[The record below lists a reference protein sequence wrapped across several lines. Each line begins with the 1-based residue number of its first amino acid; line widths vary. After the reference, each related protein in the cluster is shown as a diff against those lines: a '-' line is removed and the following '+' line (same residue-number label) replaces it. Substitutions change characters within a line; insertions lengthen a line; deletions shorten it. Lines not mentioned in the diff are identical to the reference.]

1 MKKRSSGI
9 LMHISSLH
17 GNFGIGSMGEEAYE
31 FVDFLVS
38 AGQRYWQIL
47 PLGHTSYGD
56 SPYQCFSAFAGNPHF
71 IDFKILCD
79 EGLLKEED
87 YIDKNFGDNKEA
99 VDYGLIFDLRNGILK
114 KAYENFKN
122 KELKEYQNFKYE
134 KFKEENKFWLEDY
147 SSYMAIKDRFGLVSW
162 QEWDE
167 DIKNREEKALNK
179 YKKELKDEIEYYN
192 FIQFIFF
199 KQWNDL
205 KEYANCNGVE
215 IIGDIPIYVAED
227 SADMWSNPKMFKV
240 DEDNTPKFVAGC
252 PPDAFAA
259 TGQLWGNPIYDWDA
273 MDKDGYKWWILRIR
287 ESFKLYDMV
296 RIDHFRGFESYW
308 QIPYGDETAANG
320 EWVKGP
326 GIKLFNAIKEVLGDV
341 NIIAEDLG
349 FMTNEVIEFRN
360 ATGFPGMKVLQ
371 FGFGGEDSTD
381 LPHNYVNNSI
391 AYTGTHDNDTVLG
404 WFENN
409 TSKWEI
415 KKAKEY
421 LSLNEEDGV
430 SFGFVRGIWRS
441 VSFLSIATMQDL
453 LALGSEARINT
464 PSTLGGNWK
473 WRIRSGQLTNE
484 LAKKIYDLTK
494 LYGRLQK

>member
-17 GNFGIGSMGEEAYE
+17 GSFGIGSMGKESYE

-38 AGQRYWQIL
+38 AGQKYWQIL

-71 IDFKILCD
+71 IDFEILRD
-79 EGLLKEED
+79 EGLLEEED
-87 YIDKNFGDNKEA
+87 YNDKNFGNDPER
-99 VDYGLIFDLRNGILK
+99 VDYGLIFELRNGILK

-122 KELKEYQNFKYE
+122 KNLKEYQEFKY
-134 KFKEENKFWLEDY
+134 KRFKEENKFWLEDY
-147 SSYMAIKDRFGLVSW
+147 SSYMAIKEHFGLVSW

-167 DIKNREEKALNK
+167 DIKNREEKALK
-179 YKKELKDEIEYYN
+179 RYKEELKDEIEYYN

-199 KQWNDL
+199 KQWNEL
-205 KEYANCNGVE
+205 KEYANYNGVE

-240 DEDNTPKFVAGC
+240 DENNTPKFVAGC
-252 PPDAFAA
+252 PPDAFAV

-273 MDKDGYKWWILRIR
+273 MDKNGYKWWILRMR
-287 ESFKLYDMV
+287 ESLKLYDMV

-308 QIPYGDETAANG
+308 QVPYGDETAENG

-326 GIKLFNAIKEVLGDV
+326 GIKLFSAIKDALGDV

-349 FMTNEVIEFRN
+349 FMTDEVIEFRN
-360 ATGFPGMKVLQ
+360 ETGFPGMKVLQ

-381 LPHNYVNNSI
+381 LPHNYVNNSV

-404 WFENN
+404 WFKNN
-409 TSKWEI
+409 TSKKEI

-421 LSLNEEDGV
+421 LSLNEEDGI
-430 SFGFVRGIWRS
+430 SFGFIRGIWRS

-453 LALGSEARINT
+453 LGLGSEARMNI
-464 PSTLGGNWK
+464 PSTLGGNWE
-473 WRIRSGQLTNE
+473 WRIRSGQLTND

-494 LYGRLQK
+494 LYGRL

>member
-17 GNFGIGSMGEEAYE
+17 GNFGIGSMGKEAYE

-38 AGQRYWQIL
+38 AGQGYWQIL

-71 IDFKILCD
+71 IDFEILRN
-79 EGLLKEED
+79 EGLLEEED
-87 YIDKNFGDNKEA
+87 YKDKNFGDDPER
-99 VDYGLIFDLRNGILK
+99 VDYGLIFELRNGILK

-122 KELKEYQNFKYE
+122 NALKVYQEFKY
-134 KFKEENKFWLEDY
+134 KRFKEENKFWLEDY
-147 SSYMAIKDRFGLVSW
+147 SLYMAIKEHFGLVSW

-167 DIKNREEKALNK
+167 DIKNREEKALK
-179 YKKELKDEIEYYN
+179 RYKEELKDEIEYYN

-199 KQWNDL
+199 KQWNEL
-205 KEYANCNGVE
+205 KEYANYNGIK

-252 PPDAFAA
+252 PPDAFAI

-273 MDKDGYKWWILRIR
+273 MDEDDYKWWILRIR
-287 ESFKLYDMV
+287 ESLKLYDMV

-308 QIPYGDETAANG
+308 QVPYGDKTAENG
-320 EWVKGP
+320 KWVKGP
-326 GIKLFNAIKEVLGDV
+326 GIKLFNAIKEALGDV

-360 ATGFPGMKVLQ
+360 ETGFPGMKVLQ
-371 FGFGGEDSTD
+371 FAFGGEDSTD
-381 LPHNYVNNSI
+381 LPHNYINNSV

-404 WFENN
+404 WFKNS
-409 TSKWEI
+409 TSKKEI

-430 SFGFVRGIWRS
+430 SFGFIRGIWRS

-453 LALGSEARINT
+453 LGLGSEARMNI
-464 PSTLGGNWK
+464 PSTLGGNWE
-473 WRIRSGQLTNE
+473 WRIKSGQLTND
-484 LAKKIYDLTK
+484 LAKKMYDLTK
-494 LYGRLQK
+494 LYGRL

>member
-1 MKKRSSGI
+1 M
-9 LMHISSLH
+9 
-17 GNFGIGSMGEEAYE
+17 E
-31 FVDFLVS
+31 
-38 AGQRYWQIL
+38 
-47 PLGHTSYGD
+47 
-56 SPYQCFSAFAGNPHF
+56 
-71 IDFKILCD
+71 
-79 EGLLKEED
+79 EED
-87 YIDKNFGDNKEA
+87 YNDKNFGDDPER
-99 VDYGLIFDLRNGILK
+99 VDYGLIFELRNGILK

-122 KELKEYQNFKYE
+122 KNLKGYQEFKY
-134 KFKEENKFWLEDY
+134 KRFKEENKFWLEDY
-147 SSYMAIKDRFGLVSW
+147 SSYMAIKEHFGLVSW

-167 DIKNREEKALNK
+167 DIKNREEKALK
-179 YKKELKDEIEYYN
+179 RYKEELKDEIEYYN

-199 KQWNDL
+199 KQWNEL
-205 KEYANCNGVE
+205 KEYANYNGVE

-240 DEDNTPKFVAGC
+240 DENNIPKFVAGC
-252 PPDAFAA
+252 PPDAFAV

-273 MDKDGYKWWILRIR
+273 MDKDGYKWWILRMR
-287 ESFKLYDMV
+287 ESLKLYDMV

-308 QIPYGDETAANG
+308 QVPYEDETAENG

-326 GIKLFNAIKEVLGDV
+326 GIKLFSAIKDALGDV

-349 FMTNEVIEFRN
+349 FMTDEVIEFRN
-360 ATGFPGMKVLQ
+360 ETGFPGMKVLQ

-381 LPHNYVNNSI
+381 LPHNYVNNSV

-404 WFENN
+404 WFKNN
-409 TSKWEI
+409 TSKKEI

-421 LSLNEEDGV
+421 LSLNEEEGV
-430 SFGFVRGIWRS
+430 SFGFIRGIWRS

-453 LALGSEARINT
+453 LGLGSEARMNI
-464 PSTLGGNWK
+464 PSTLGGNWE

-494 LYGRLQK
+494 LYGRL

>member
-1 MKKRSSGI
+1 MRKRSSGI
-9 LMHISSLH
+9 LMHISSLP
-17 GNFGIGSMGEEAYE
+17 GKFGIGSVGEEAYK

-38 AGQRYWQIL
+38 AGQKYWQIL

-87 YIDKNFGDNKEA
+87 YIDKNFGDDQEV
-99 VDYGLIFDLRNGILK
+99 VDYGLIFELRNEILK
-114 KAYENFKN
+114 KSYENFKSKKLN
-122 KELKEYQNFKYE
+122 GYQEFRYKR
-134 KFKEENKFWLEDY
+134 FKEENKFWLEDY
-147 SSYMAIKDRFGLVSW
+147 SSYMAIKESFGLVSW
-162 QEWDE
+162 QKWDE

-179 YKKELKDEIEYYN
+179 YKKELRDKIEYYN

-199 KQWNDL
+199 KQWNEL
-205 KEYANCNGVE
+205 KEYANYNGVE

-252 PPDAFAA
+252 PPDAFAI

-308 QIPYGDETAANG
+308 QVPYGDETAVNG

-326 GIKLFNAIKEVLGDV
+326 GIKLFNAIKEALGDI

-360 ATGFPGMKVLQ
+360 KTGFPGMKVLQ

-381 LPHNYVNNSI
+381 LPHNYINNSV

-409 TSKWEI
+409 TSKKEI

-421 LSLNEEDGV
+421 LSLNEEEGV
-430 SFGFVRGIWRS
+430 SFGFIRGIWRS
-441 VSFLSIATMQDL
+441 VSFLSVATMQDL
-453 LALGSEARINT
+453 LDLGSEARMNI
-464 PSTLGGNWK
+464 PSTLGGNWE
-473 WRIRSGQLTNE
+473 WRIKSGQLTNE

-494 LYGRLQK
+494 LYGRL

>member
-1 MKKRSSGI
+1 MRKRSSGI
-9 LMHISSLH
+9 LMHISSLP
-17 GNFGIGSMGEEAYE
+17 GKFGIGSVGEEAYE

-38 AGQRYWQIL
+38 AGQKYWQIL

-71 IDFKILCD
+71 INLKILCD

-87 YIDKNFGDNKEA
+87 YIDKNFGDDEEV
-99 VDYGLIFDLRNGILK
+99 VDYGLIFELRNEILK
-114 KAYENFKN
+114 KAYENFKS
-122 KELKEYQNFKYE
+122 KELNGYQEFRYKR
-134 KFKEENKFWLEDY
+134 FKEENKFWLEDY
-147 SSYMAIKDRFGLVSW
+147 STYMAIKEHFGLVSW

-179 YKKELKDEIEYYN
+179 YKKELKDKIEYYN

-199 KQWNDL
+199 KQWNEL
-205 KEYANCNGVE
+205 KEYANYNGVE

-252 PPDAFAA
+252 PPDAFAV

-308 QIPYGDETAANG
+308 EVPYGDETAVNG

-326 GIKLFNAIKEVLGDV
+326 GIKLFNAIKEALGDV

-360 ATGFPGMKVLQ
+360 ESGFPGMKVLQ

-381 LPHNYVNNSI
+381 LPHNYINNSV

-409 TSKWEI
+409 TSKKEI
-415 KKAKEY
+415 KKAKKY
-421 LSLNEEDGV
+421 LSLNEEEGV
-430 SFGFVRGIWRS
+430 SFGFIRGIWRS
-441 VSFLSIATMQDL
+441 VSFLSVATMQDL
-453 LALGSEARINT
+453 LDLGSEARMNI
-464 PSTLGGNWK
+464 PSTLGGNWE
-473 WRIRSGQLTNE
+473 WRIKSGQLTNE

-494 LYGRLQK
+494 LYGRL